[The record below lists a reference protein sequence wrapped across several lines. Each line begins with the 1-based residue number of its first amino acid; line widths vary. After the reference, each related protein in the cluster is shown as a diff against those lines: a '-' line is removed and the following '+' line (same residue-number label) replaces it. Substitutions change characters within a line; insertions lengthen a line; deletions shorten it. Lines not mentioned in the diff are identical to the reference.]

1 MNSNLVP
8 SVSVTAATTASIFI
22 PKNNVSYVY
31 ENDVS
36 LQLARVICTQIL
48 MPLVCI
54 VGVAGNVLNI
64 VVLTMATMRSSTS
77 CYLCA
82 VAVYDLLYSLTG
94 LPLTLRTFSSL
105 EMSAAYMNTLT
116 YLLPLGNMWSN
127 ITAWLTCAFTVERFL
142 AISTPIRSRK
152 NFSIHRTQWSI
163 VFVSFLI
170 ALITLPDFFERRIR
184 AAQRTCA
191 KTEQSGLG
199 CFDSSPPC
207 VETFYVLEATWI
219 GIQMERFGW
228 SYANVALFVFFP
240 LIILAIFNALLI
252 KSVIKAHQERNKMLA
267 ASIRIEC
274 DRGRKTVP
282 QSIQPSSTRKELA
295 WRKWWITRQY
305 YQQNSTRGSPL
316 STQAPADTTSDEN
329 TFNTPT
335 SVGTLATTSGDF
347 TNTSFQSKPPE
358 APYCF
363 RCRKRDTP
371 RRYDSSITH
380 RSSYQNKQS
389 ITIMLI
395 AVVVVFCVLN
405 APSAVVHLIRPW
417 FKNADARLKAFGNV
431 SNLLLMLNASL
442 NFFLYSLFSARFR
455 RSFRMLLKKHRC

>member
-1 MNSNLVP
+1 MNSNLIEN
-8 SVSVTAATTASIFI
+8 VSVTATTTSIFI
-22 PKNNVSYVY
+22 PENNSYLC

-36 LQLARVICTQIL
+36 LQMARVICTQIL

-64 VVLTMATMRSSTS
+64 VVLTTATMRSSTS

-105 EMSAAYMNTLT
+105 EMSATYMNALT

-127 ITAWLTCAFTVERFL
+127 ITAWLTCTFTIERFM

-152 NFSIHRTQWSI
+152 NFTIRRTQWNI

-184 AAQRTCA
+184 AVQRTCV
-191 KTEQSGLG
+191 KPEQSGLE
-199 CFDSSPPC
+199 CDVSSSPC
-207 VETFYVLEATWI
+207 VEMFYVLEATSI
-219 GIQMERFGW
+219 GIHLERFGW

-252 KSVIKAHQERNKMLA
+252 KSVIKAYRERNKMLA
-267 ASIRIEC
+267 TSIRFERE
-274 DRGRKTVP
+274 RGRKSAPPTV
-282 QSIQPSSTRKELA
+282 QPSSTRKELA

-305 YQQNSTRGSPL
+305 YQQNSARGSPL
-316 STQAPADTTSDEN
+316 SIQAPTDITSDEN
-329 TFNTPT
+329 TFNA
-335 SVGTLATTSGDF
+335 SMGTVATTSGDF
-347 TNTSFQSKPPE
+347 MNTTFQSKPPE
-358 APYCF
+358 TPYCF
-363 RCRKRDTP
+363 RWRKRDTP
-371 RRYDSSITH
+371 RKHDSSITH
-380 RSSYQNKQS
+380 RSSHQNKQS

-417 FKNADARLKAFGNV
+417 FKNSDSRLKAFGNV

-455 RSFRMLLKKHRC
+455 RSLRTLLKSICVE